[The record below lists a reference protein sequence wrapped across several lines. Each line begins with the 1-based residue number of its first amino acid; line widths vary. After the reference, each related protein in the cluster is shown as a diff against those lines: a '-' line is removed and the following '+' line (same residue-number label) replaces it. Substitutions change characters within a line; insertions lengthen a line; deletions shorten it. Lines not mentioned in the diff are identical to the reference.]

1 MKDLRKELLNEKMQ
15 VHPNKRAIQFLQRV
29 LDGHPVTKR
38 EFIDTMVVKLA
49 DWDLAFALG
58 YHRDCVEVL
67 RYAGGFDIQVLID
80 RDYLYESFDNQE
92 SDEMHTKVKSREIK
106 DILSFI
112 WRYEADQLF
121 NKSK

>member
-15 VHPNKRAIQFLQRV
+15 VHPNKKAIQFLQRV

-58 YHRDCVEVL
+58 YDRDCVEVL
-67 RYAGGFDIQVLID
+67 SYAGGFDIQVLID

>member
-15 VHPNKRAIQFLQRV
+15 VHSNKRAIQFLQRV

-49 DWDLAFALG
+49 DWDLAFSLG
-58 YHRDCVEVL
+58 YDRDCVEVL
-67 RYAGGFDIQVLID
+67 SYAGGFDIQVLID

-92 SDEMHTKVKSREIK
+92 SDEMHTRVKSKEIK
-106 DILSFI
+106 DIISFI
-112 WRYEADQLF
+112 WRYEADKLF